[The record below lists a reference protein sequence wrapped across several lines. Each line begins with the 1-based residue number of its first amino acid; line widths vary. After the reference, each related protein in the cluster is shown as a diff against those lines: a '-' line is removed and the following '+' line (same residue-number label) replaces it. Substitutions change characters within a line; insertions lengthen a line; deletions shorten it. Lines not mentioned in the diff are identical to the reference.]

1 MYENLNKPFK
11 IRNLTIKN
19 RITMSPMG
27 IGFVYKPTGEITEAG
42 HDYFVRRA
50 KGGAGIIFM
59 GAFGTDLN
67 VDPDNPLAGN
77 PMKDPESFV
86 RSSRKLTDAAHAC
99 GTKLIAQATMGVGRN
114 YPYFAGP
121 SELPVHEMPEMT
133 CHALTVDEIHEKE
146 RQMIEVAK
154 LIKEG
159 GYDGF
164 ELHALHWGYLLDEFA
179 TSYTN
184 HRTDEYG
191 GSLENRLRVCKELI
205 EGIREA
211 CGEDFVITVR
221 LGLKSYVKS
230 IAKGSIDGSGE
241 VGRTVEEAI
250 ETAKLLESWGL
261 DAISADVGNYE
272 SFYYACPPMYVD
284 QGFSLDLARQ
294 VKEAV
299 NIPVLLGGRMSDPD
313 IAEKAVAEGKIDGI
327 VCGRPM
333 LADEAFAEKVLT
345 GNTRKIRPCIAC
357 NQGCYYRLLEEMKT
371 GSCAVNPSVDYTDA
385 QLPQKAECPK
395 NILVVG
401 GGVAG
406 MEFART
412 VALRGHNV
420 CLFEKT
426 DKLGGNL
433 LPAGNHAFK
442 RDLHRLAAWYENE
455 LNDLGVKVTMNTEV
469 NPNCLADLKPDVVI
483 LAAGSV
489 PVIPKVEGV
498 EKAVG
503 CLEVLNGE
511 KTVGKSVVVVGG
523 GLVGCEIAYDF
534 AKDGKDVTIVEGLGS
549 ILSGNVPYP
558 NKMFLIDSFEKFGT
572 KIMTGAMLKG
582 VTEVGALVEK
592 DGEILEIP
600 ADDVVI
606 SIGFKPV
613 KSMAEEIRALGYE
626 VIEIGDGE
634 KVGNVMTSIWSAF
647 DAAKEI

>member
-1 MYENLNKPFK
+1 
-11 IRNLTIKN
+11 
-19 RITMSPMG
+19 
-27 IGFVYKPTGEITEAG
+27 
-42 HDYFVRRA
+42 
-50 KGGAGIIFM
+50 
-59 GAFGTDLN
+59 
-67 VDPDNPLAGN
+67 
-77 PMKDPESFV
+77 
-86 RSSRKLTDAAHAC
+86 
-99 GTKLIAQATMGVGRN
+99 MGVGRN

-154 LIKEG
+154 LIQAG

-205 EGIREA
+205 DGIRAA
-211 CGEDFVITVR
+211 CGDGFVISVR
-221 LGLKSYVKS
+221 LGLKSYVKGL
-230 IAKGSIDGSGE
+230 AKGSIDGEGE
-241 VGRTVEEAI
+241 VGRTIEEAV

-261 DAISADVGNYE
+261 DLISADVGNYE
-272 SFYYACPPMYVD
+272 SFYYACPPMYVE
-284 QGFSLDLARQ
+284 QGFALDLARQ

-299 NIPVLLGGRMSDPD
+299 GIPVVLGGRMSDPD
-313 IAEKAVAEGKIDGI
+313 IAEQAVAEGKIDGI

-333 LADEAFAEKVLT
+333 VADETFASSILSGHPE
-345 GNTRKIRPCIAC
+345 RARPCIAC

-385 QLPQKAECPK
+385 TLPTEAAEKK
-395 NILVVG
+395 NIIVVG

-412 VALRGHNV
+412 AAKRGHRV
-420 CLFEKT
+420 CLYEKT
-426 DKLGGNL
+426 DRLGGNL

-442 RDLHRLAAWYENE
+442 RDLHRLAAWYERE
-455 LNDLGVKVTMNTEV
+455 LKELGVTVRLNVEIC
-469 NPNCLADLKPDVVI
+469 PACISDLKPDVVV

-489 PVIPKVEGV
+489 PVIPKVAGIDR
-498 EKAVG
+498 AIG
-503 CLEVLNGE
+503 CLDVLNDKREIGN
-511 KTVGKSVVVVGG
+511 SVVVVGG
-523 GLVGCEIAYDF
+523 GLVGYEIAYDF
-534 AKDGKDVTIVEGLGS
+534 ARNGKDVTIVEGLDK
-549 ILSGNVPYP
+549 ILTGNVPYP
-558 NKMFLIDSFEKFGT
+558 NRMFLIDSFEKLGT
-572 KIMTGAMLKG
+572 KIVTGAMLKG
-582 VTEVGALVEK
+582 VTDKGAIVEK
-592 DGEILEIP
+592 DGKLDEIA

-613 KSMAEEIRALGYE
+613 PSMAEEIRALGYE
-626 VIEIGDGE
+626 VIEIGDGQ

-647 DAAKEI
+647 DAAKAI